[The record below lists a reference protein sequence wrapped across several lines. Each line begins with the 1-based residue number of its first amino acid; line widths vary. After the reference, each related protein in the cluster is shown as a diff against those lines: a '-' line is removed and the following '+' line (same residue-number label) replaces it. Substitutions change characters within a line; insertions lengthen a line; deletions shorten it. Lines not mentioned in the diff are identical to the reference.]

1 MGAEGGGDLMH
12 REETSSGLAAVV
24 AILMVGVAVAMGWL
38 IFSGSVF
45 PETTPILSGP
55 LAGTETIEAQPADLI
70 EGMRIESGLQFSQP
84 RDPFRPLI
92 TEESQPGDPVDP
104 DDPEGISITL
114 QEIRDVNGTLRATV
128 IVDGTTYDVGV
139 DDTFADT
146 FRVVSLDSDSGVF
159 LNGDNAF
166 TLSVGQQILK

>member
-1 MGAEGGGDLMH
+1 MH
-12 REETSSGLAAVV
+12 REQTSSGLAAVV

-38 IFSGSVF
+38 LVSGTVF
-45 PETTPILSGP
+45 PQTNPLLSGP
-55 LAGTETIEAQPADLI
+55 LAGTETIQAQAADLI
-70 EGMRIESGLQFSQP
+70 EGMRIENSVQFSQP

-104 DDPEGISITL
+104 DDPTGPTDGISVTL
-114 QEIRDVNGTLRATV
+114 QEIRDVNGTLRATI
-128 IVDGTTYDVGV
+128 IVDGVTYDVGV

-146 FRVVSLDSDSGVF
+146 FRVVSLDTDSGVF

>member
-1 MGAEGGGDLMH
+1 MH
-12 REETSSGLAAVV
+12 RQQTSNGLAAVV

-38 IFSGSVF
+38 ILSGTVF
-45 PETTPILSGP
+45 PSTNQILTGP
-55 LAGTETIEAQPADLI
+55 LAGTEEISIQSPQLI
-70 EGMRIESGLQFSQP
+70 EGMRIESAFQYSQP

-92 TEESQPGDPVDP
+92 SDLEGVEGETGDGTET
-104 DDPEGISITL
+104 DPEAQTDGISVTL
-114 QEIRDVNGTLRATV
+114 QEIRDVNGTFRATV
-128 IVDGTTYDVGV
+128 IVDGVTYDVGV

-146 FRVVSLDSDSGVF
+146 FQVVSLTADSGVF

>member
-1 MGAEGGGDLMH
+1 M
-12 REETSSGLAAVV
+12 
-24 AILMVGVAVAMGWL
+24 
-38 IFSGSVF
+38 F
-45 PETTPILSGP
+45 PETNPILSGP
-55 LAGTETIEAQPADLI
+55 LAGTETIEAQAADLI

-92 TEESQPGDPVDP
+92 TEESQPGDPGDP
-104 DDPEGISITL
+104 DDPDDPDGISITL

-146 FRVVSLDSDSGVF
+146 FRVVSLDTDSGVF